1 MNKGTRPR
9 NAFAIKT
16 NDIPKFLKWAKV
28 ILDKI
33 QSCS

>member
-16 NDIPKFLKWAKV
+16 NNIPNIPQMGKGHT
-28 ILDKI
+28 
-33 QSCS
+33 